1 MGRGRSP
8 AGGCALDPE
17 VPALLLRIDHNPF
30 HHGTLG
36 AARSLGRA
44 GVTVHAIAEGGRGP
58 LARSRYV
65 LRTYRQPSVTAGAF
79 GVHAALREAAAG
91 LGTPAVL
98 LPMDDLG
105 AIEAARLP
113 PALAARFLLPAQP
126 PGLAAR
132 VADKA
137 ELAGVCAEA
146 GVPYPKTVRPG
157 GAAEAEAA
165 ARRLGRPVVAK
176 WSKPWLLPPGR
187 GLRSTTLLRSPR
199 EAAALYERTPE
210 AGSALLLQEFLPPG
224 PGGDWFCHAYADRAG
239 RLRAGGTGRKLRSWP
254 PGAGLTAVGRWEH
267 DARIADS
274 ARRLVETLGYRGIL
288 DLDLRIDAAGGV
300 PRLLD
305 FNPRPGAQFRLFTDR
320 GGLDVVRALHLD
332 LTGRPLPGRAPA
344 PGRRFTVGTYALLS
358 ALKGRAGT
366 ERAPAATG
374 DGADSAGG
382 GGDGGGGPAATGG
395 PGDARRRGGREGAW
409 WAADDP
415 VPALV
420 MSLAWTL
427 HLARRASTRRT
438 PARPRPAEPT
448 VRTGSAE
455 SAAPEESAVRT
466 GSAESAA
473 PAESPV
479 RTGPAESPA
488 AAAPATSAAHA
499 EKASSTSCTTS

>member
-8 AGGCALDPE
+8 AGAYALDPE
-17 VPALLLRIDHNPF
+17 VPAVLLRIDHNPF

-44 GVTVHAIAEGGRGP
+44 GVPVHAVAEGGRGP

-65 LRTYRQPSVTAGAF
+65 QRTYRQPPASEGTP
-79 GVHAALREAAAG
+79 GVLAVLREAAAG
-91 LGTPAVL
+91 LGAPAVL

-113 PALAARFLLPAQP
+113 PALAARFLLPDQP

-146 GVPYPKTVRPG
+146 GVPHPETVRPTG
-157 GAAEAEAA
+157 PAEAEAA
-165 ARRLGRPVVAK
+165 ARRLGPPVVAK
-176 WSKPWLLPPGR
+176 WSRPWLLPPGR
-187 GLRSTTLLRSPR
+187 GLRSTTVLRSPR

-210 AGSALLLQEFLPPG
+210 AGSALLLQQFLPPG
-224 PGGDWFCHAYADRAG
+224 PGGDWFCHAYADRTG

-288 DLDLRIDAAGGV
+288 DLDLRIDAATGA
-300 PRLLD
+300 PHLLD

-344 PGRRFTVGTYALLS
+344 PGRRFTVGNYALLS
-358 ALKGRAGT
+358 ALKSRTGAAGA
-366 ERAPAATG
+366 RRGPAATG
-374 DGADSAGG
+374 DG
-382 GGDGGGGPAATGG
+382 GG
-395 PGDARRRGGREGAW
+395 PGRGGRESAW

-420 MSLAWTL
+420 MALAWTV
-427 HLARRASTRRT
+427 HLARRATTRRP
-438 PARPRPAEPT
+438 PATTAPGLPPATGPTGEPAGPTAVTEATDSPEATAVTEPT
-448 VRTGSAE
+448 EPTE
-455 SAAPEESAVRT
+455 PT
-466 GSAESAA
+466 D
-473 PAESPV
+473 P
-479 RTGPAESPA
+479 TGPARSA
-488 AAAPATSAAHA
+488 VSAADT